1 MVTSGSYH
9 GGMKGGIR
17 APRTVGGTWAYRIDL
32 GVVPGGGR
40 HQKQVAGFR
49 SREEAEGALAEALAA
64 YGGGDRRTVAGCL
77 ELVWLPAKQGEI
89 DRSTFDQYAWAVR
102 RHIVPSLG
110 PVKLGELEPR
120 VIERWLRQLAGLG
133 RSGGGRPLSAA
144 SVRLVRKV
152 LSMACE
158 DAVERGFLAENPV
171 RRTQAPTAAPSE
183 RVGWTADEARRFLAA
198 ADDHRLGAA
207 FHLAVVA
214 GLRRGELLGLR
225 WSDLDLETVR
235 LRVAQQLMV
244 EHGRARLKPV
254 PERDRRTISLPP
266 SLAEMLLDHRHH
278 QDDEQAVNSAAPDHD
293 DLVFRAPGGGWLT
306 PERFARVM
314 SDLIEQSR
322 VPRITPDGLR
332 RARPVL
338 AHRDPGRTKPLV

>member
-1 MVTSGSYH
+1 
-9 GGMKGGIR
+9 MKGGIR

-32 GVVPGGGR
+32 GSSSGGGR
-40 HQKQVAGFR
+40 NQRQVAGFG
-49 SREEAEGALAEALAA
+49 SREEAEAALAEALAA
-64 YGGGDRRTVAGCL
+64 SGGGDRRTVAGYL

-110 PVKLGELEPR
+110 PVRLGELEPG
-120 VIERWLRQLAGLG
+120 VLERWLRQLAGRG
-133 RSGGGRPLSAA
+133 RSGGRRPLSAA

-158 DAVERGFLAENPV
+158 DAVERGFLADNPV
-171 RRTQAPTAAPSE
+171 RSTPAPRAAPSA
-183 RVGWTADEARRFLAA
+183 RVAWTADEARRFLAA
-198 ADDHRLGAA
+198 ARSHRLGAA

-225 WSDLDLETVR
+225 WSDLDLQRGR

-244 EHGRARLKPV
+244 ERGRARLKPV
-254 PERDRRTISLPP
+254 PERERRTDPLPP
-266 SLAEMLLDHRHH
+266 SLVAMLLDHRHR
-278 QDDEQAVNSAAPDHD
+278 QDDERAVNGVTSDDD

-314 SDLIEQSR
+314 SDLIEQSG
-322 VPRITPDGLR
+322 VPRLTPDGLR
-332 RARPVL
+332 RAGLLL
-338 AHRDPGRTKPLV
+338 AHRDAGGKAPPV

>member
-1 MVTSGSYH
+1 M
-9 GGMKGGIR
+9 
-17 APRTVGGTWAYRIDL
+17 GGTWAYRVDL
-32 GVVPGGGR
+32 GVVPGGSR
-40 HQKQVAGFR
+40 NQKQVAGFR
-49 SREEAEGALAEALAA
+49 SREEAEAALAEALAA
-64 YGGGDRRTVAGCL
+64 SGGGDRRTVAGYL
-77 ELVWLPAKQGEI
+77 ELVWLPAKQGEV

-110 PVKLGELEPR
+110 PVRLGELESR
-120 VIERWLRQLAGLG
+120 VLERWLRQLAGGG
-133 RSGGGRPLSAA
+133 RNGGGRALSAT

-158 DAVERGFLAENPV
+158 NAVDRGFLADNPV
-171 RRTQAPTAAPSE
+171 RRTQAPRATPSE
-183 RVGWTADEARRFLAA
+183 RIGWTADEARRFLAA
-198 ADDHRLGAA
+198 CTGHRFGAA

-225 WSDLDLETVR
+225 WSDLDLETGR

-244 EHGRARLKPV
+244 ERGRARLKPV
-254 PERDRRTISLPP
+254 PERDRRTIPLTP
-266 SLAEMLLDHRHH
+266 SLVRMLLEHRHR
-278 QDDEQAVNSAAPDHD
+278 QDDERVVSGAAPDDD

-314 SDLIEQSR
+314 SDLIEQSH

-332 RARPVL
+332 RAGPLL
-338 AHRDPGRTKPLV
+338 AHRDPARTKPPE

>member
-1 MVTSGSYH
+1 
-9 GGMKGGIR
+9 
-17 APRTVGGTWAYRIDL
+17 
-32 GVVPGGGR
+32 VPGGAR
-40 HQKQVAGFR
+40 KQQQVAGFR
-49 SREEAEGALAEALAA
+49 SRQEAEAALAEALAA
-64 YGGGDRRTVAGCL
+64 SGGGDRRTVAGYL
-77 ELVWLPAKQGEI
+77 ELVWLPTKQGEI

-110 PVKLGELEPR
+110 PLRLGELEPI
-120 VIERWLRQLAGLG
+120 VLERWLRRLAGSG
-133 RSGGGRPLSAA
+133 RGGGERPLSVT

-171 RRTQAPTAAPSE
+171 RRTEAPTAASSD

-198 ADDHRLGAA
+198 ATDHRLGAA
-207 FHLAVVA
+207 FHVAVVA

-225 WSDLDLETVR
+225 WSDLDLDTGR

-244 EHGRARLKPV
+244 EGGRDRLKPV
-254 PERDRRTISLPP
+254 PERDRRTIPLPP
-266 SLAEMLLDHRHH
+266 PLVRMLLEHRHR
-278 QDDEQAVNSAAPDHD
+278 QDDERAVSGGASDDD

-306 PERFARVM
+306 PGRFAKVM
-314 SDLIEQSR
+314 SDLIQQSQ

-332 RARPVL
+332 RAGPVL
-338 AHRDPGRTKPLV
+338 VQRHAGRTKPPV

>member
-1 MVTSGSYH
+1 
-9 GGMKGGIR
+9 MKGGIR
-17 APRTVGGTWAYRIDL
+17 AARTVGGTWAYRIDL
-32 GVVPGGGR
+32 GAVPGGGR
-40 HQKQVAGFR
+40 NQKQAAGFR
-49 SREEAEGALAEALAA
+49 SREEAEAALAEALAA
-64 YGGGDRRTVAGCL
+64 FGGGDRRTVGGYL

-110 PVKLGELEPR
+110 PVRLGELELR
-120 VIERWLRQLAGLG
+120 VLERWLRQIARAGRNGG
-133 RSGGGRPLSAA
+133 RRPLSAT

-158 DAVERGFLAENPV
+158 DAVERGFLADNPV
-171 RRTQAPTAAPSE
+171 KRTPAPRAAPSE

-198 ADDHRLGAA
+198 CTGHRLGAA

-225 WSDLDLETVR
+225 WSDLDLETGR
-235 LRVAQQLMV
+235 MRVGQQLMV
-244 EHGRARLKPV
+244 ERGRARLKPV
-254 PERDRRTISLPP
+254 PERDRRTVSLPP
-266 SLAEMLLDHRHH
+266 SVVRMLLDHRHR
-278 QDDEQAVNSAAPDHD
+278 QDDERPLSGAAPDDD

-314 SDLIEQSR
+314 SDLTEQSS

-332 RARPVL
+332 RAGPLL
-338 AHRDPGRTKPLV
+338 AQGDPS